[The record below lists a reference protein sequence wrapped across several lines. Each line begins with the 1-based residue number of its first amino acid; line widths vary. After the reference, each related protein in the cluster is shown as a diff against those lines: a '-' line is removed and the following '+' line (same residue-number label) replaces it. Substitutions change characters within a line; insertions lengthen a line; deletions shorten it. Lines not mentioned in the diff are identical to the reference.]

1 MIKSKKISAK
11 GIVYS
16 CDKKEK
22 KIRKELKSQISKV
35 LISSTC
41 INNRIST
48 LAKQISLDAKK
59 NKINEIEA
67 VVVLKGAAVFA
78 NKLGQEI
85 YKNEG
90 PAINFNYIQA
100 SSYAS
105 GMISRGKVDI
115 KGSIGPVRNKQVLIV
130 EDIIDTGLTMQN
142 LKDNIENKLGASSV
156 KVCSLLNK
164 PARRLTKLRDVITI
178 DYLGFDVPDLFIAGF
193 GIDCAEKFRELPY
206 IVAVNEKYFSKKSK

>member
-1 MIKSKKISAK
+1 MKSKIISDK

-22 KIRKELKSQISKV
+22 KIRKDLKAQISKV

-48 LAKQISLDAKK
+48 LARQIALDAKK
-59 NKINEIEA
+59 NKVNEIEA
-67 VVVLKGAAVFA
+67 VVVLKGAAAFA

-85 YKNEG
+85 YKNDG
-90 PAINFNYIQA
+90 PSINFNYIQA

-105 GMISRGKVDI
+105 GMTSSGKVNI
-115 KGSIGPVRNKQVLIV
+115 KGIIGPVKNKSVLIV
-130 EDIIDTGLTMQN
+130 EDIIDTGLTMQK
-142 LKDNIENKLGASSV
+142 LKEHIEKKLGASSV

-164 PARRLTKLRDVITI
+164 SARRLPRLKDVVMI
-178 DYLGFDVPDLFIAGF
+178 DYLGFDVPDLFLAGF

-206 IVAVNEKYFSKKSK
+206 IVAVNEKYFRKKVK